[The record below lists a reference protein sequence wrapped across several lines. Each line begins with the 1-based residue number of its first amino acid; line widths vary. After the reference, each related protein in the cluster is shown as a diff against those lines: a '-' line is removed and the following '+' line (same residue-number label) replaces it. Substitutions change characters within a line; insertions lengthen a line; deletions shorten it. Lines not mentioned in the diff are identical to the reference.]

1 MASATRL
8 NIVLPSYSF
17 LENPG
22 VLAAAALRRVDDE
35 RAFPECDAGQATGL
49 HVHVLAVQRK
59 RSEIYVTWFEL
70 LLHDRGRARK
80 RKRRLRDVAPRVLL
94 DTLDEIE
101 PFFRGGVRTYQHAV
115 ATRPIGGLYD
125 EIFDVLDHVL

>member
-35 RAFPECDAGQATGL
+35 RAFPECDASQATGL
-49 HVHVLAVQRK
+49 HIHVLAVQRK
-59 RSEIYVTWFEL
+59 RSEIYVTWLEL
-70 LLHDRGRARK
+70 LLHDRGRARE
-80 RKRRLRDVAPRVLL
+80 RKRGLRDVAPRVLL
-94 DTLDEIE
+94 DALDEVE
-101 PFFRGGVRTYQHAV
+101 SFFGRGVRPDQHA
-115 ATRPIGGLYD
+115 I
-125 EIFDVLDHVL
+125 